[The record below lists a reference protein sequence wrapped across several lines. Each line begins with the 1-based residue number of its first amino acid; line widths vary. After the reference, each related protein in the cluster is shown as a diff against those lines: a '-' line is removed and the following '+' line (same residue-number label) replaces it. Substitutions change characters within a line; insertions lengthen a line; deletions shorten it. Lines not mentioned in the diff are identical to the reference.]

1 MWGIW
6 KIAGNLK
13 KKIQKITI
21 DGTVRLFETCTL
33 FFNLRLFLVFL
44 STFSSAGVNPL
55 NEKRLTDGGGTAT
68 EVFCIKLALL
78 FFFRN
83 NFEFPADSGWWGS
96 SWSPTSVL
104 EELLDVVSVTEKKR
118 Y

>member
-1 MWGIW
+1 MICTYCV
-6 KIAGNLK
+6 GNLKNSGKFK

-83 NFEFPADSGWWGS
+83 NFEFPANSG
-96 SWSPTSVL
+96 
-104 EELLDVVSVTEKKR
+104 
-118 Y
+118 